1 MINCFVTFMHVTY
14 IQYVVVNN
22 TFKTWIEDVSSLLSS
37 FSFFETGDFPLT
49 KLISWLTKKS

>member
-37 FSFFETGDFPLT
+37 FSFFETGDFSPH
-49 KLISWLTKKS
+49 KIDFMAH